1 MSAPTPAR
9 DNDEYPEHDDVHVEG
24 DNTEVGTSG
33 GETKAPAAEESKE
46 AKMSVRLLVG
56 SKDAGGL
63 IGKGGAI
70 VKKLREDT
78 GAVIDI
84 ADPVPRALKRIVTV
98 KGTLSSVLKALSQ
111 ISDKLAERRR
121 GARKTGRT
129 PEDDIGMDEGDDSKN
144 SLTLLIA
151 NAQVGC
157 VIGKGGEQIRA
168 TRVNSGANVKVSE
181 KMLEGSTEK
190 SVLIEGSTE
199 QVAKA
204 CDLIAGQLLMT
215 QDRAV
220 AKVPYV
226 PRPTFGIEGAG
237 FPNIYAYD
245 PQYTAAMAQLP
256 MHMIQTFPV
265 RGEMGGFA
273 AQQAPRGLRAGHH
286 QVAHPH
292 AHAHSAPAGVPLNV
306 GGGGGGVAE
315 PSVLISV
322 AESVVGSIIGR
333 GGAVIKEIRQRS
345 RAQIR
350 IGDPSPTGGDR
361 TITITGSRQ
370 CNEVAVALV
379 YEKIA
384 AAEGYRKMGGDP
396 AAVAPTGANGG
407 VGGRSR
413 RERNNNGQQQAGAA
427 PSNVQVPVT
436 ENKAADE

>member
-1 MSAPTPAR
+1 MSADKRHPAEAVA
-9 DNDEYPEHDDVHVEG
+9 DEFAGEG
-24 DNTEVGTSG
+24 DEGADGTAG
-33 GETKAPAAEESKE
+33 EESKE
-46 AKMSVRLLVG
+46 AKMSIRLLVG

-63 IGKGGAI
+63 IGKAGVI

-98 KGTLSSVLKALSQ
+98 KGTLPGVMKALSQ
-111 ISDKLAERRR
+111 ISEKLAERRR
-121 GARKTGRT
+121 GARKAGRS
-129 PEDDIGMDEGDDSKN
+129 PEHGDEGDDTKN

-168 TRVNSGANVKVSE
+168 TRLTSGANVKVSE

-190 SVLIEGSTE
+190 SVLIEGTGD

-204 CDLIAGQLLMT
+204 CELIAAQLLMT

-226 PRPTFGIEGAG
+226 PRPTFGLEGTPYPG
-237 FPNIYAYD
+237 LFYD
-245 PQYTAAMAQLP
+245 QYTMAQLP
-256 MHMIQTFPV
+256 MHLALGPSAFPAPHS
-265 RGEMGGFA
+265 GSFA
-273 AQQAPRGLRAGHH
+273 GR
-286 QVAHPH
+286 
-292 AHAHSAPAGVPLNV
+292 V
-306 GGGGGGVAE
+306 GGGGGGAGGHGGAGAPMVVAGAGGAGGGGGGGASE

-322 AESVVGSIIGR
+322 AEAVVGSIIGR

-370 CNEVAVALV
+370 CNEVAIALV

-384 AAEGYRKMGGDP
+384 AAEGYRKMGGD
-396 AAVAPTGANGG
+396 G
-407 VGGRSR
+407 GGRSGGR
-413 RERNNNGQQQAGAA
+413 RGGAGAGAGGAGAGAGAGPSGAAATGVGAGAGA
-427 PSNVQVPVT
+427 PPA
-436 ENKAADE
+436 EAKAAADEEEEEVPEE